1 MSADRGRPEVLDV
14 VEALEFDHKLK
25 VARRILDTE
34 IFAVTRPGTDVLV
47 LLTDTGHSI
56 TVEAWDG
63 AQLFETSSVPGL
75 GCYTPEF
82 VASLVVRYFEDLS

>member
-1 MSADRGRPEVLDV
+1 M
-14 VEALEFDHKLK
+14 
-25 VARRILDTE
+25 
-34 IFAVTRPGTDVLV
+34 V